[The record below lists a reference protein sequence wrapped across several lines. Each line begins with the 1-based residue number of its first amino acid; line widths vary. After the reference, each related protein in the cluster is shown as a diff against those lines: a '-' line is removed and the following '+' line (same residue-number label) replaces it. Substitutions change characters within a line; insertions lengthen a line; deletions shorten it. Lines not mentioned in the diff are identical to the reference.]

1 MGSTKYK
8 VLPGLFLF
16 SADFENVIV
25 MILAVTLTKIPASA
39 IIIPVF
45 MKGARSMKYSVM
57 IRVDMVRLAPYTLTR

>member
-1 MGSTKYK
+1 
-8 VLPGLFLF
+8 
-16 SADFENVIV
+16 
-25 MILAVTLTKIPASA
+25 MILVVTLTKIPASA